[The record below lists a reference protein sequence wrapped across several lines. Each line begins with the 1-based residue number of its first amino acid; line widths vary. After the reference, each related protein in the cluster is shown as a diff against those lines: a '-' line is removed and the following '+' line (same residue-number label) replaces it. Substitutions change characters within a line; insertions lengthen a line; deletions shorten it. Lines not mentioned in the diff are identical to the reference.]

1 MKLKFIQFS
10 GITILFMICQ
20 FSTYAQFNSGLFA
33 NCIYFDDAKQV
44 KDCENLQI
52 QEYFDTEILPYLKDI
67 KKEGNKTKYYT
78 YFYID
83 PLGSVIDLEILD
95 ITKSEEQIIMPIKFS
110 ELSSLPKVSNVIAK
124 ENHIAAFTYD
134 FDKNNFLIGKYSY
147 VVAAKDEFYKVV
159 QFTPRFPGCE
169 DLPTQKEKKSCADAK
184 MLKYIYSNLKYSEEA
199 INKKVNNGLVIQFI
213 IETDGYITDINV
225 VRDIGYGC
233 GQSAIDVVE
242 SMNHMEE
249 SWIPGSQYGRKVR
262 VKYTLPIKFDV
273 STRAGFDNE
282 NDVVDTTSIEFNNN
296 KEYIY
301 QSIEDMP
308 FFPACPNEKNR
319 KLRRSCGDAA
329 MLQFVYKNI
338 KTPLGSFDENDS
350 RRVRAFFVVEKD
362 GSITNIN
369 ITGDTDNG
377 VGEMIKEVI
386 EKMNEMKER
395 WIPGNVAGKIV
406 RAQYELPINMR
417 KE

>member
-1 MKLKFIQFS
+1 
-10 GITILFMICQ
+10 MICQ
-20 FSTYAQFNSGLFA
+20 ISTYAQFNSGLFA

-44 KDCENLQI
+44 EDCENLQI
-52 QEYFDTEILPYLKDI
+52 QDYFDSEILPFLKDI

-95 ITKSEEQIIMPIKFS
+95 ISKSEEQIIMPIKFP

-124 ENHIAAFTYD
+124 ENHIAAFTCD

-184 MLKYIYSNLKYSEEA
+184 MLEYIYSNLKYSEEA

-262 VKYTLPIKFDV
+262 VKYTLPIKFNV
-273 STRAGFDNE
+273 SNRAGFDNE
-282 NDVVDTTSIEFNNN
+282 NEVVDTESIEINNN

-319 KLRRSCGDAA
+319 KLRKSCGDAA

-338 KTPLGSFDENDS
+338 KTPLGSFDETDS

-362 GSITNIN
+362 GSLTNIN
-369 ITGDTDNG
+369 VTGDTDNG